1 MSGSK
6 HFEWGLL
13 KPTGGVHVLAGVARA
28 CVHES
33 AGQMRILGIFINR
46 FLLLTELETIQLD
59 WLAS

>member
-1 MSGSK
+1 M
-6 HFEWGLL
+6 L
-13 KPTGGVHVLAGVARA
+13 VGVACA